1 MTRIKLCG
9 ITRRKDI
16 EVINLIKPDYIG
28 LVFAPASRRYV
39 EDEAAVMLK
48 KQLDPSV
55 KTVGVF
61 VDETSARVAELLNKG
76 IIDLAQLHG
85 NEDEAYIHKL
95 RALTDK
101 PVIKAFRIKTG
112 EDLLKT
118 RDCSADHILLDA
130 GAGDGTV
137 FDWDLL
143 SGYDRPYFL
152 AGGLDPSNV
161 EEKTAEYERTHSM
174 AEVLEE
180 KGLVDKVIEPEET
193 RKYLAGALET
203 YANLF

>member
-28 LVFAPASRRYV
+28 FVFAPASRRYV

-61 VDETSARVAELLNKG
+61 VDETPARVAELLNKG
-76 IIDLAQLHG
+76 IIELAQLHG

-112 EDLLKT
+112 EDLIKT

-152 AGGLDPSNV
+152 AGGLNPANV
-161 EEKTAEYERTHSM
+161 EEAVNRLHPFAVDVSSGIET
-174 AEVLEE
+174 
-180 KGLVDKVIEPEET
+180 DKVKDPIKMREFCDT
-193 RKYLAGALET
+193 VRGFQSA
-203 YANLF
+203 